1 MGRRIA
7 LSYTIDMDDLEQE
20 VQRLYFNVT
29 DSLDTVVRQLKK
41 PECLLSVE
49 GYDNIDA
56 IRRQLADFD
65 VKLHDINLIIN
76 GWLSHQVE
84 MNKRNHV
91 EDSLQDEDAT

>member
-1 MGRRIA
+1 M
-7 LSYTIDMDDLEQE
+7 
-20 VQRLYFNVT
+20 
-29 DSLDTVVRQLKK
+29 
-41 PECLLSVE
+41 SVE